1 MNRLNESPP
10 LVYPCVLASL
20 DGDVQPDS
28 RVQIVESRFDQGH
41 KSSENRFLEGTKK
54 KEHA

>member
-41 KSSENRFLEGTKK
+41 KSSESRFLEGTKK